1 MTKLTDL
8 SITRKLA
15 LVILVT
21 SMATL
26 AVASVALGVYDRQ
39 QAMQSIRERG
49 NQLSSLLATNS
60 SAALLFDDREAAA
73 ELLAGLRSQSD
84 VRAAAIYDADS
95 QLFARYGPPL
105 AGSDGVPLVDEDE
118 AFFTD
123 DLFVVSRGITL
134 DGERLGTVHAQV
146 DLASTN
152 LRTERFALVVLGL
165 MLLLPTVT
173 WFGSKRLQAY
183 VSGPILELVDTAR
196 NVSATKDYSIRAVRR
211 SQDEVGLLIENFNQM
226 LEQIQDRDD
235 RLRGEGDR
243 LEAEVG
249 ERTRELR
256 SSNERLQVAK
266 TAAVDASRAKSEF
279 IANMSHEIRTPMNG
293 ILGMA
298 EILLGSDLSVQQRR
312 FARTVWESAEDLL
325 SIINDILDFSK
336 AEAGKLELESAPF
349 SPRACAERVAELMGG
364 RAQLKGLELV
374 NEVGNDI
381 PDAVL
386 GDGKRLRQILTNL
399 VGNAVK
405 FTEHGE
411 VIVSQSLEAESD
423 GTATLRFQVIDSG
436 IGIPDAHQR
445 RIFEGFTQADSSTT
459 RKFGGTGLGL
469 TISKHLVEMMGG
481 TIGVT
486 SRPGTGSNFWFTVK
500 VKLSE
505 PATSEASDAELRADG
520 CRVLIV
526 DDSAS
531 NRAVLRN
538 QVSHW
543 GGIGVAV
550 ESGEEALAALRAEQ
564 ERRDRFGIA
573 LIDLN
578 MPGMSG
584 VDLVRTIRKSRTA
597 SGLSLVL
604 LTSGDE
610 TGMAAADVEVDASIA
625 KPVRQSELRDCLT
638 RLTGRVSEVPMEME
652 IDSGPGDSERCDA
665 AVGARILLAEDNL
678 VNQEVATTMLES
690 LGCQVDVVADGAAA
704 VDAVRD
710 LSYDFVFLDCQMP
723 KVDGYQAARQ
733 IRLFEEHG
741 AVGRATG
748 QIRPNGR
755 LPVVALTAHS
765 MPADRAR
772 SLDSGMDDFLSKPFT
787 RRSLRAVLER
797 WLAGGSPRTPPA
809 HPSAPAV
816 APRDEGGVDRLA
828 IDAELEQG
836 LERYRA
842 NGGGSVE
849 KLVRI
854 CLAEAPVIL
863 QDLRSAVRDND
874 AGRIAR
880 AAHALKSASLNFGF
894 EQMASVC
901 RDLEALGR
909 SGTTE
914 GVAELAADL
923 DQLFPVVTE
932 VLEARLD
939 RVREP
944 DSVST

>member
-1 MTKLTDL
+1 MTKLADL

-21 SMATL
+21 SMTTL
-26 AVASVALGVYDRQ
+26 AAGSVALGVYDRR
-39 QAMQSIRERG
+39 QAMRSIQERAS
-49 NQLSSLLATNS
+49 QLSSLLATNS
-60 SAALLFDDREAAA
+60 SAALLFDDRDAAN
-73 ELLAGLRSQSD
+73 ELLTGLRSQSD
-84 VRAAAIYDADS
+84 VRAAAIYDADN
-95 QLFARYGPPL
+95 QLFARYGIPP
-105 AGSDGVPLVDEDE
+105 AGGDAVPPIDE

-123 DLFVVSRGITL
+123 DLFVVYRGITL
-134 DGERLGTVHAQV
+134 DGEWLGTVHAEV
-146 DLASTN
+146 DLSPTN

-165 MLLLPTVT
+165 MLLLPTAT
-173 WFGSKRLQAY
+173 WFGSKRLQRY
-183 VSGPILELVDTAR
+183 VSGPILELVETAR
-196 NVSATKDYSIRAVRR
+196 HVSATKDYSIRAVRQ

-243 LEAEVG
+243 HEAEVDA
-249 ERTRELR
+249 RPRELR
-256 SSNERLQVAK
+256 ASNERLEVAK
-266 TAAVDASRAKSEF
+266 TTAVDASRAKSEF

-298 EILLGSDLSVQQRR
+298 EILLSSDLSVQQRR

-325 SIINDILDFSK
+325 STINDILDFSR

-374 NEVGNDI
+374 NEVGSGV
-381 PDAVL
+381 PDHVL

-411 VIVSQSLEAESD
+411 VIVRQCLVREHD
-423 GTATLRFQVIDSG
+423 GIGTLRFEVIDSG

-445 RIFEGFTQADSSTT
+445 RIFDGFTQADSSTT

-469 TISKHLVEMMGG
+469 TISKHLAEMMGG

-505 PATSEASDAELRADG
+505 PAMSEADDAESHVNG

-543 GGIGVAV
+543 GGVGVAV
-550 ESGEEALAALRAEQ
+550 ESGEEALAALRAER
-564 ERRDRFGIA
+564 ERQDRFGVA

-584 VDLVRTIRKSRTA
+584 VDLVRSIREDRIA
-597 SGLSLVL
+597 RGLSFVL

-610 TGMAAADVEVDASIA
+610 VGMASADVEVDASIA

-638 RLTGRVSEVPMEME
+638 RLTGRSPEVPVE
-652 IDSGPGDSERCDA
+652 IDLGPCGTERCEA
-665 AVGARILLAEDNL
+665 AVGARILLAEDNQ
-678 VNQEVATTMLES
+678 VNQEVASTMLES
-690 LGCQVDVVADGAAA
+690 LGCQVDVVPDGAAA
-704 VDAVRD
+704 IDAVRD
-710 LSYDFVFLDCQMP
+710 LSYDLVFLDCQMP
-723 KVDGYQAARQ
+723 NVDGYQAARQ
-733 IRLFEEHG
+733 IRLFEERG
-741 AVGRATG
+741 AVGQATG
-748 QIRPNGR
+748 EVRPAGR
-755 LPVVALTAHS
+755 LPVVAVTAHS

-787 RRSLRAVLER
+787 RRSLQAVLER
-797 WLAGGSPRTPPA
+797 WLAWRSPRTTAA
-809 HPSAPAV
+809 HSTALA
-816 APRDEGGVDRLA
+816 AASSDEGGVDRLA

-842 NGGGSVE
+842 NGGECREAGAHLSRRSTGHPPRPSQRGS
-849 KLVRI
+849 R
-854 CLAEAPVIL
+854 
-863 QDLRSAVRDND
+863 
-874 AGRIAR
+874 
-880 AAHALKSASLNFGF
+880 
-894 EQMASVC
+894 
-901 RDLEALGR
+901 
-909 SGTTE
+909 
-914 GVAELAADL
+914 
-923 DQLFPVVTE
+923 
-932 VLEARLD
+932 
-939 RVREP
+939 
-944 DSVST
+944 